1 MTTVYRHAFLAI
13 FALLNISKYP
23 KLDSMVLTIF
33 NYVWLIAMF
42 CVIPAGV
49 LWLCRKYPIFDK
61 IGPVMILYAIGL
73 LFANI
78 PMPAEIKTLQ
88 GIIPTI
94 MIPLAIPM
102 MLFGCTFKTS
112 EISLQARII
121 TSGVISVAAAV
132 IGGYF
137 FFGNDINQGAEIGGM
152 LAGKCTGGTL
162 NAAALKEGLG
172 ISDNTYMLL
181 TTYDIVICFFY
192 FVFLLAGGIRLFRW
206 FYGEKTRL
214 DISAE
219 DAEAIKEEMAAVKA
233 NPYKGLWSKAGIVQ
247 IGKVLATTIVV
258 VAISAGL
265 SYLIGWIFDADLAN
279 FMNEKKGGWFM
290 APFILM
296 LTTIGIGL
304 SFAKPIQKFDKS
316 YDLGMYLIY
325 IFSLAIASMADLSN
339 LQIMENLHMI
349 GFLVF
354 AIFVSLFIHAIICRF
369 LRVNADSMVI
379 SSVAFINSPPFVP
392 MISNAMKNRAAL
404 VTGISSGL
412 IGYAVG
418 NYLGILIAKL
428 LHLI

>member
-1 MTTVYRHAFLAI
+1 ML
-13 FALLNISKYP
+13 
-23 KLDSMVLTIF
+23 LTIF
-33 NYVWLIAMF
+33 NYFWLIAMF
-42 CVIPAGV
+42 CLVPAGV

-73 LFANI
+73 VLANI
-78 PMPAEIKTLQ
+78 PMPVEMKTLQ

-112 EISLQARII
+112 EISLQVRLVA
-121 TSGVISVAAAV
+121 SGVISVCLAV
-132 IGGYF
+132 VGGYLI
-137 FFGNDINQGAEIGGM
+137 FGDGIHQGAEIGGM

-162 NAAALKEGLG
+162 NAAAIKEGLR
-172 ISDNTYMLL
+172 ISDNTYILL
-181 TTYDIVICFFY
+181 TTYDIVICFLY

-206 FYGEKTRL
+206 LYGEKTRRE
-214 DISAE
+214 ISAE
-219 DAEAIKEEMAAVKA
+219 DAKAIKEEMAAVKA
-233 NPYKGLWSKAGIVQ
+233 NPYKGLWSKEGFKQ
-247 IGKVLATTIVV
+247 IFEVLGTTIVV
-258 VAISAGL
+258 VIVAAGL

-349 GFLVF
+349 AYLAFT
-354 AIFVSLFIHAIICRF
+354 IFVSLFVHAIICRF
-369 LRVNADSMVI
+369 LKVDADSMVI

-404 VTGISSGL
+404 VTGITSGL
-412 IGYAVG
+412 MGYAVG
-418 NYLGILIAKL
+418 NYLGILMAKL
-428 LHLI
+428 LHLL

>member
-1 MTTVYRHAFLAI
+1 ML
-13 FALLNISKYP
+13 
-23 KLDSMVLTIF
+23 LTIF
-33 NYVWLIAMF
+33 NYLWLIAMF
-42 CVIPAGV
+42 CLVPAGV

-73 LFANI
+73 VLANI
-78 PMPAEIKTLQ
+78 PMPVEMKTLQ

-94 MIPLAIPM
+94 MIPMAIPM
-102 MLFGCTFKTS
+102 MLFGCTFKNS
-112 EISLQARII
+112 EISLQVRLVA
-121 TSGVISVAAAV
+121 SGVISVCLAV
-132 IGGYF
+132 VGGYLI
-137 FFGNDINQGAEIGGM
+137 FGDGIHQGAEIGGM

-162 NAAALKEGLG
+162 NAAAIKEGLR
-172 ISDNTYMLL
+172 ISDNTYILL
-181 TTYDIVICFFY
+181 TTYDIVICFLY

-206 FYGEKTRL
+206 LYGEKTRRE
-214 DISAE
+214 ISAE
-219 DAEAIKEEMAAVKA
+219 DAKAIKEEMAAVKA
-233 NPYKGLWSKAGIVQ
+233 NPYKGLWSKEGFKQ
-247 IGKVLATTIVV
+247 IFGVLGTTIVV
-258 VAISAGL
+258 VIVAAGL

-349 GFLVF
+349 AYLAFT
-354 AIFVSLFIHAIICRF
+354 IFVSLFVHAIICRF
-369 LRVNADSMVI
+369 LKVDADSMVI

-404 VTGISSGL
+404 VTGITSGL
-412 IGYAVG
+412 MGYAVG
-418 NYLGILIAKL
+418 NYLGILMAKL
-428 LHLI
+428 LHLL

>member
-1 MTTVYRHAFLAI
+1 ML
-13 FALLNISKYP
+13 
-23 KLDSMVLTIF
+23 LTIL
-33 NYVWLIAMF
+33 NYLWLAAMF
-42 CVIPAGV
+42 CLVPAGV

-61 IGPVMILYAIGL
+61 IGPVMILYAIGVVI
-73 LFANI
+73 ANV

-112 EISLQARII
+112 EVSLQLRVVS
-121 TSGVISVAAAV
+121 SGVISVCVAV
-132 IGGYF
+132 VCGYLL
-137 FFGNDINQGAEIGGM
+137 FGQDINQGTEIGGM

-162 NAAALKEGLG
+162 NAAAIKEGLR
-172 ISDNTYMLL
+172 ISDSTYILL

-192 FVFLLAGGIRLFRW
+192 FVFLLAGGIRLFRRL
-206 FYGEKTRL
+206 YGEKTRR

-219 DAEAIKEEMAAVKA
+219 DAAAIKEEMAAVKA
-233 NPYKGLWSKAGIVQ
+233 NPYKGLWSKAGFAQ
-247 IGKVLATTIVV
+247 IGKVLGLTILVV
-258 VAISAGL
+258 ILGAGL
-265 SYLIGWIFDADLAN
+265 SYLIGWIFGADLAN

-296 LTTIGIGL
+296 LTTLGIAL
-304 SFAKPIQKFDKS
+304 SFWKPIKKLNKS

-339 LQIMENLHMI
+339 LQIMENLHMVAY
-349 GFLVF
+349 LAF
-354 AIFVSLFIHAIICRF
+354 AIFVSLFIHALICRF
-369 LRVNADSMVI
+369 LKVDADSMVI

-418 NYLGILIAKL
+418 NYLGIAMAKL
-428 LHLI
+428 LHLL

>member
-1 MTTVYRHAFLAI
+1 
-13 FALLNISKYP
+13 
-23 KLDSMVLTIF
+23 MVLTIF
-33 NYVWLIAMF
+33 NFLWLIAMF

-49 LWLCRKYPIFDK
+49 LWLCRKYPICDK
-61 IGPVMILYAIGL
+61 IGPVMILYALGL
-73 LFANI
+73 LIANI

-112 EISLQARII
+112 EVSLQIRLV
-121 TSGVISVAAAV
+121 TSGVISVCVAV
-132 IGGYF
+132 IVGYLIFGG
-137 FFGNDINQGAEIGGM
+137 DIHQGAEIGGM

-162 NAAALKEGLG
+162 NAAAIKEGLR
-172 ISDNTYMLL
+172 ISDSTYILL
-181 TTYDIVICFFY
+181 TTYDIIICFFY

-206 FYGEKTRL
+206 LYGEKTKR
-214 DISAE
+214 DISVE
-219 DAEAIKEEMAAVKA
+219 DAAEIKREMAAVKA
-233 NPYKGLWSKAGIVQ
+233 NPYKGLWSKAGFAQ
-247 IGKVLATTIVV
+247 MGKVLATTIVV
-258 VAISAGL
+258 VAIAAGM
-265 SYLIGWIFDADLAN
+265 SYFIGWIFGADLAN

-296 LTTIGIGL
+296 LTTLGIGL
-304 SFAKPIQKFDKS
+304 SFWKPIQKFDKS

-325 IFSLAIASMADLSN
+325 IFSLAIASMADLSH
-339 LQIMENLHMI
+339 LQIMENLNMI
-349 GFLVF
+349 AFLAF

-369 LRVNADSMVI
+369 LRVDADSMVI

-404 VTGISSGL
+404 VTGISAGL

-428 LHLI
+428 LTLL

>member
-1 MTTVYRHAFLAI
+1 M
-13 FALLNISKYP
+13 LLS
-23 KLDSMVLTIF
+23 VF
-33 NYVWLIAMF
+33 NYVWLVALF
-42 CVIPAGV
+42 CLVPAGV
-49 LWLCRKYPIFDK
+49 LWLCRKYPILDK

-73 LFANI
+73 VIANI
-78 PMPAEIKTLQ
+78 PMPAEIVKLQ
-88 GIIPTI
+88 GIIPII

-112 EISLQARII
+112 EISLQTRII
-121 TSGVISVAAAV
+121 ASGVISVSLAV
-132 IGGYF
+132 VGGYLL
-137 FFGNDINQGAEIGGM
+137 FGKDLPQGAEIGGM

-162 NAAALKEGLG
+162 NAVALKESLH
-172 ISDNTYMLL
+172 IDNLTYLSI
-181 TTYDIVICFFY
+181 TIYDIIICFIY
-192 FVFLLAGGIRLFRW
+192 FVFLLGGGIRLFRW

-214 DISAE
+214 NISEE
-219 DAEAIKEEMAAVKA
+219 DAAEIKREMAAVKE
-233 NPYKGLWSKAGIVQ
+233 NPYKGLNSKKGYTQ
-247 IGKVLATTIVV
+247 MGKILCLTIFVV
-258 VAISAGL
+258 VVSFGLAYLVGWLAG
-265 SYLIGWIFDADLAN
+265 ADLAN

-290 APFILM
+290 APFILAI
-296 LTTIGIGL
+296 TTLGIGF
-304 SFAKPIQKFDKS
+304 SFWKPVRKLHRS

-339 LQIMENLHMI
+339 LKIMENLHI
-349 GFLVF
+349 IAFLSF

-369 LRVNADSMVI
+369 LKVNADSMVI

-428 LHLI
+428 LHLL

>member
-1 MTTVYRHAFLAI
+1 
-13 FALLNISKYP
+13 
-23 KLDSMVLTIF
+23 
-33 NYVWLIAMF
+33 MF
-42 CVIPAGV
+42 CTVPAGV

-61 IGPVMILYAIGL
+61 IGPVMILYAIGVVI
-73 LFANI
+73 ANI
-78 PMPAEIKTLQ
+78 PMPVEIKTLQ

-112 EISLQARII
+112 EISLQARLV
-121 TSGVISVAAAV
+121 TSGVIAV
-132 IGGYF
+132 CIAVVGGYLL
-137 FFGNDINQGAEIGGM
+137 FGSGIEQGAEIGGM

-162 NAAALKEGLG
+162 NAAALKEGLR
-172 ISDNTYMLL
+172 ISDNTYMLI
-181 TTYDIVICFFY
+181 TIYDIVICFFY
-192 FVFLLAGGIRLFRW
+192 FIFLLGGGIRLFRW
-206 FYGEKTRL
+206 FYGEKTKR

-219 DAEAIKEEMAAVKA
+219 DAEEIKREMAATKI
-233 NPYKGLWSKAGIVQ
+233 NPYKGLWSKKGFIQ

-258 VAISAGL
+258 VAAAAGM
-265 SYLIGWIFDADLAN
+265 SYLIGWVFGADLAN

-304 SFAKPIQKFDKS
+304 SFYKPIQKFDRS

-339 LQIMENLHMI
+339 LKIAENLNII
-349 GFLVF
+349 GFLAF
-354 AIFVSLFIHAIICRF
+354 SIFVSLFIHAIICRF
-369 LRVNADSMVI
+369 LKVKADSMVI

-392 MISNAMKNRAAL
+392 MISNAMKNRSAL
-404 VTGISSGL
+404 VTGISAGL

-418 NYLGILIAKL
+418 NYLGIMIAKL
-428 LHLI
+428 LNIL

>member
-1 MTTVYRHAFLAI
+1 ML
-13 FALLNISKYP
+13 
-23 KLDSMVLTIF
+23 LTIF
-33 NYVWLIAMF
+33 NYFWLIAMF
-42 CVIPAGV
+42 CLVPAGV

-73 LFANI
+73 FFANI
-78 PMPAEIKTLQ
+78 PMPEEIKILQ

-112 EISLQARII
+112 EISLQVRLVA
-121 TSGVISVAAAV
+121 SGVISVCLAV
-132 IGGYF
+132 VGGYLI
-137 FFGNDINQGAEIGGM
+137 FGDGIHQGAEIGGM

-162 NAAALKEGLG
+162 NAAAIKEGLR
-172 ISDNTYMLL
+172 ISDNTYILL
-181 TTYDIVICFFY
+181 TTYDIVICFLY

-206 FYGEKTRL
+206 LYGEKTRRE
-214 DISAE
+214 ISAE
-219 DAEAIKEEMAAVKA
+219 DAKAIKEEMAAVKA
-233 NPYKGLWSKAGIVQ
+233 NPYKGLWSKEGFKQ
-247 IGKVLATTIVV
+247 IFEVLGTTIVV
-258 VAISAGL
+258 VIVAAGL

-339 LQIMENLHMI
+339 LQIMENLNMI
-349 GFLVF
+349 AMLAFT
-354 AIFVSLFIHAIICRF
+354 IFVSLFIHAIICRF
-369 LRVNADSMVI
+369 LKVNADSMVI

-404 VTGISSGL
+404 VTGITSGL
-412 IGYAVG
+412 MGYAVG
-418 NYLGILIAKL
+418 NYLGILIARL
-428 LHLI
+428 LNLL

>member
-1 MTTVYRHAFLAI
+1 
-13 FALLNISKYP
+13 
-23 KLDSMVLTIF
+23 MVLTIF
-33 NYVWLIAMF
+33 NFLWLIAMF
-42 CVIPAGV
+42 CVVPAGV

-73 LFANI
+73 LIANI
-78 PMPAEIKTLQ
+78 PMPVEIKTLQ

-112 EISLQARII
+112 EVSLQIRLV
-121 TSGVISVAAAV
+121 TSGVISVCVAV
-132 IGGYF
+132 IVGYLIFGG
-137 FFGNDINQGAEIGGM
+137 DIHQGAEIGGM

-162 NAAALKEGLG
+162 NAAAIKEGLR
-172 ISDNTYMLL
+172 ISDSTYILL
-181 TTYDIVICFFY
+181 TTYDIIICFFY

-206 FYGEKTRL
+206 LYGEKTKR
-214 DISAE
+214 DISVE
-219 DAEAIKEEMAAVKA
+219 DAAEIKREMAAVKA
-233 NPYKGLWSKAGIVQ
+233 NPYKGLWSKAGFAQ
-247 IGKVLATTIVV
+247 MGKVLATTIVV
-258 VAISAGL
+258 VAIAAGI
-265 SYLIGWIFDADLAN
+265 SYLIGWIFGADLAN
-279 FMNEKKGGWFM
+279 FMNEKQGGWFM

-296 LTTIGIGL
+296 LTTLGIGL
-304 SFAKPIQKFDKS
+304 SFWKPIQKFDKS

-325 IFSLAIASMADLSN
+325 IFSLAIASMADLSH
-339 LQIMENLHMI
+339 LQIMENLNMI
-349 GFLVF
+349 AFLAF

-369 LRVNADSMVI
+369 LRVDADSMVI

-404 VTGISSGL
+404 VTGISAGL

-428 LHLI
+428 LTLL

>member
-1 MTTVYRHAFLAI
+1 M
-13 FALLNISKYP
+13 LLS
-23 KLDSMVLTIF
+23 IF
-33 NYVWLIAMF
+33 NYVWLAVMF

-61 IGPVMILYAIGL
+61 IGPVMILYVIGL
-73 LFANI
+73 FFANI
-78 PMPAEIKTLQ
+78 PMPAEIALFQKV
-88 GIIPTI
+88 IPMI

-121 TSGVISVAAAV
+121 VSGVLSVSAAV
-132 IGGYF
+132 IGGYLL
-137 FFGNDINQGAEIGGM
+137 FGDGIPQGEAIGGM

-172 ISDNTYMLL
+172 ISSEKYVLI
-181 TTYDIVICFFY
+181 TTYDIVICFIY
-192 FVFLLAGGIRLFRW
+192 FVFLLGGGIRLFRRL
-206 FYGEKTRL
+206 YGEQTRL
-214 DISAE
+214 SISAE
-219 DAEAIKEEMAAVKA
+219 DAEVIKQEMAAVKA
-233 NPYKGLWSKAGIVQ
+233 NPYKGLNSKKGYTQ
-247 IGKVLATTIVV
+247 MGKILSLTLAVV
-258 VAISAGL
+258 VIAFGMA
-265 SYLIGWIFDADLAN
+265 YLIGWLAGADLKT
-279 FMNEKKGGWFM
+279 FMNEKEGGWFM

-296 LTTIGIGL
+296 LTTLGIIL
-304 SFAKPIQKFDKS
+304 SFWKPVRKLHRS

-339 LQIMENLHMI
+339 LQIAENLNII
-349 GFLVF
+349 GLLVF
-354 AIFVSLFIHAIICRF
+354 VIFVSLFVHAIICRLF
-369 LRVNADSMVI
+369 RVNADSMVI

-418 NYLGILIAKL
+418 NYLGILITKL
-428 LHLI
+428 LYLL

>member
-1 MTTVYRHAFLAI
+1 ML
-13 FALLNISKYP
+13 
-23 KLDSMVLTIF
+23 LTIF
-33 NYVWLIAMF
+33 NYLWLTAMF
-42 CVIPAGV
+42 CIVPAGV
-49 LWLCRKYPIFDK
+49 LWLCRRYQIFDK
-61 IGPVMILYAIGL
+61 IGPVMTLYAIGVVI
-73 LFANI
+73 ANI

-112 EISLQARII
+112 EVSLQLRL
-121 TSGVISVAAAV
+121 VISGIISVCVAVA
-132 IGGYF
+132 GGYLL
-137 FFGNDINQGAEIGGM
+137 FGQEIHQGAEIGGM

-162 NAAALKEGLG
+162 NAAAIKEGLR
-172 ISDNTYMLL
+172 ISDSTYILL
-181 TTYDIVICFFY
+181 TTYDIIVCFLY

-206 FYGEKTRL
+206 LYGENTRRE
-214 DISAE
+214 ISAE
-219 DAEAIKEEMAAVKA
+219 DAQAIKKEMASVKA
-233 NPYKGLWSKAGIVQ
+233 NPYKGLWSKAGLAQ
-247 IGKVLATTIVV
+247 IGKVLGLTITV
-258 VAISAGL
+258 VATAFGM

-296 LTTIGIGL
+296 LTTLGIAL
-304 SFAKPIQKFDKS
+304 SFWKPVKKLDKS

-349 GFLVF
+349 AFLIF
-354 AIFVSLFIHAIICRF
+354 AIFVSLFVHAIICR
-369 LRVNADSMVI
+369 LMKVDADSMVI

-392 MISNAMKNRAAL
+392 MISNAMKNRSAL
-404 VTGISSGL
+404 VTGITAGI

-418 NYLGILIAKL
+418 NYLGILMAKL
-428 LHLI
+428 LTLI